1 MIGQALRSV
10 LKSLKFWDSIKELA
24 RAYEYIMCLILFMP
38 IAILSW
44 FPFLFEFQTRLLFN
58 QAFSRGLQISMILAG
73 RKEKDNISPIKQVK
87 SRGIQRVSEEGKK
100 KRMMSLKHHNSNSAS
115 LQSLSFEDVADFFSL
130 PLDDAASTLGV
141 CASVLKKICR
151 ENGLDRW
158 PHRKFLAGKSIEE
171 IKKHADRERRKEIA
185 ELSKAHWQSWLALFV
200 ESEWCGKGR
209 LIIETDSA
217 IAVKWIKTPEVCPTV
232 FSQLVKEIVSVVLEH
247 SVIIMLVKRV
257 VNWEADS
264 LAKSGIGSQ
273 SQPQSNEQP
282 KLQDGAVVPNLQQQG
297 AKNIQMGQTLN
308 FNHQSLMIGTKMSD
322 EFKFGFPSDGLSVAT
337 NKWWGSS
344 KSDGDEAVDV
354 DGAETEGENKHQ
366 SKELP
371 DDMANDKPNENG
383 KLDDLNPQGSDLLAA
398 VRKRLWKKDEKRL
411 NLAST
416 GAVE

>member
-1 MIGQALRSV
+1 
-10 LKSLKFWDSIKELA
+10 
-24 RAYEYIMCLILFMP
+24 
-38 IAILSW
+38 
-44 FPFLFEFQTRLLFN
+44 
-58 QAFSRGLQISMILAG
+58 
-73 RKEKDNISPIKQVK
+73 
-87 SRGIQRVSEEGKK
+87 
-100 KRMMSLKHHNSNSAS
+100 MMSLKHHNSNSAS

-185 ELSKAHWQSWLALFV
+185 ELSKAHWQS
-200 ESEWCGKGR
+200 
-209 LIIETDSA
+209 
-217 IAVKWIKTPEVCPTV
+217 
-232 FSQLVKEIVSVVLEH
+232 
-247 SVIIMLVKRV
+247 
-257 VNWEADS
+257 
-264 LAKSGIGSQ
+264 SQ